1 MKIIDSFLF
10 HNEFDMLKLRLE
22 YLRDFVDY
30 FFISECN
37 YTFLE
42 KETILSRSSFR

>member
-22 YLRDFVDY
+22 YLRDSVDY
-30 FFISECN
+30 FVISECN
-37 YTFLE
+37 YTFSG
-42 KETILSRSSFR
+42 KKNHTI

>member
-30 FFISECN
+30 FVIRGVICDVEQAIFV
-37 YTFLE
+37 FDHD
-42 KETILSRSSFR
+42 